1 MALLNISELTG
12 RRAKYINS
20 GNRIMV
26 KFLGYDF
33 EINLTKEE
41 WEQFIVELSE
51 ALDVFSREV
60 TDGD

>member
-1 MALLNISELTG
+1 
-12 RRAKYINS
+12 
-20 GNRIMV
+20 MV

-60 TDGD
+60 TGGD